1 MRCTPFMAP
10 ITWRE
15 RRPATSAGRWLRR
28 WPCRLAASSDG
39 RFDTGLILR
48 VQYTQTGVPT
58 GARLLAQI
66 QSMASSLT
74 RTQPCETGNGGT

>member
-1 MRCTPFMAP
+1 MSIYGPNYVA
-10 ITWRE
+10 E
-15 RRPATSAGRWLRR
+15 RSPATNTGRWLRR
-28 WPCRLAASSDG
+28 WPYRGAASGDG
-39 RFDTGLILR
+39 GFDTGLILR
-48 VQYTQTGVPT
+48 IQYTQTGVPT